1 MSTDVTISKSG
12 KRYTETATTIATA
25 RIRTFTY
32 DSEQGVAMLVI
43 AFIDNL
49 SELYRE
55 TWIVKGA
62 AFAQAMSRAPVG
74 TNMLDSLKES
84 LTFIVN
90 NVENTPGRKDL
101 LIAAGTLEVF
111 NGEIR
116 YEGTP

>member
-1 MSTDVTISKSG
+1 MSTDVTISKNG
-12 KRYTETATTIATA
+12 QRYIETATTIATA

-74 TNMLDSLKES
+74 ANILDSLKES

-90 NVENTPGRKDL
+90 NVENTPGRKDS

-111 NGEIR
+111 KGDR
-116 YEGTP
+116 QF